1 MGRRTNPMSA
11 LKKTIEDLAS
21 TFATNVIA
29 ALRGASLEELITLT
43 SKGTGGGGG
52 GGGGGAAIVRRG
64 PGRPPGSTNVTST
77 GGGGGRKGRRVRR
90 SQGDI
95 GRVVEDII
103 SLLGKHAQGLRS
115 EQIREALNLQAKELP
130 RPLAD
135 GLADGRIKKAGE
147 RRATT
152 YFVGEGGKSKRGPG
166 RPKKKSK

>member
-1 MGRRTNPMSA
+1 MSA
-11 LKKTIEDLAS
+11 LKKTIEDLA
-21 TFATNVIA
+21 TNFATNVIA
-29 ALRGASLEELITLT
+29 ALRGASIDELYGLT
-43 SKGTGGGGG
+43 TRA
-52 GGGGGAAIVRRG
+52 GGGGAAAPARRG
-64 PGRPPGSTNVTST
+64 PGRPPGSTSSSSSSSPAASS
-77 GGGGGRKGRRVRR
+77 GGGRKGRRIRR
-90 SQGDI
+90 SQKDI

-103 SLLGKHAQGLRS
+103 MLLGKHTQGLRS

-152 YFVGEGGKSKRGPG
+152 YFVGEAKAKRGPG